1 MVDGRVVAADFAGCT
16 LLHLDGAEVHRLGIE
31 GEQSVGEQIAYT
43 EEVLQSLCCLNGSEH
58 TGDGSQNAS
67 LTTGRNCACWRWFLE
82 EATVTCRA
90 WQVGKGLSLESQDAA
105 MREGFAQTYAGIIDK
120 ELYRE
125 VVCSVD
131 NEIPW
136 LDDFLGIVRIEEVV
150 ISGHFHIRIDG
161 NHLLL
166 GALHLWSAQ
175 VLGLMNHLAL
185 QVAEVYHVSIHDTD
199 MSHTCCSEVEGNWRA
214 QATGTYDE
222 YLGIEKFL
230 LTFESYILKEDVAAV
245 SLYLFF
251 C

>member
-1 MVDGRVVAADFAGCT
+1 MLFQIAGSLLVIDEMVDGRVVAADFAGCT

-31 GEQSVGEQIAYT
+31 GEQSVGKQIAHA
-43 EEVLQSLCCLNGSEH
+43 EEVLQSLCCLDGSEH
-58 TGDGSQNAS
+58 TGDGSQNAC

-125 VVCSVD
+125 VVCSID
-131 NEIPW
+131 DEIPW

-161 NHLLL
+161 NHLLF
-166 GALHLWSAQ
+166 GALYLWSAQ
-175 VLGLMNHLAL
+175 ILGLMNHLAL

-199 MSHTCCSEVEGNWRA
+199 MSHTCCSEVEGNWYR
-214 QATGTYDE
+214 G
-222 YLGIEKFL
+222 
-230 LTFESYILKEDVAAV
+230 
-245 SLYLFF
+245 